1 MTDTALMEQ
10 LAAIEH
16 QRWSDW
22 QAWCHQVLREHCPS
36 PELETVL
43 ERWDRQIA
51 TPYDQLTERE
61 KEEDRKQVR
70 RYWDLIRP
78 ASTPDPL
85 PPLTR
90 VRDLF
95 HDAEDILSDA
105 RKDATNPQTVAEIE
119 DLEDD
124 LSTLLLKLKAIG
136 SDATWAR

>member
-1 MTDTALMEQ
+1 MTDT
-10 LAAIEH
+10 
-16 QRWSDW
+16 
-22 QAWCHQVLREHCPS
+22 
-36 PELETVL
+36 
-43 ERWDRQIA
+43 
-51 TPYDQLTERE
+51 TP
-61 KEEDRKQVR
+61 
-70 RYWDLIRP
+70 
-78 ASTPDPL
+78 APL

-95 HDAEDILSDA
+95 HDAEDILSGA